1 MCKCVVFQFISTAR
15 PAATTPPP
23 PLGWGYLTQ
32 HRFISTARP
41 AATTP
46 PPPLGWGYLT
56 QHRDTQFKTILPIF
70 DILT

>member
-1 MCKCVVFQFISTAR
+1 MCKCVVFK
-15 PAATTPPP
+15 
-23 PLGWGYLTQ
+23 
-32 HRFISTARP
+32 FISTARP